1 MFFLIIKALNEY
13 LKQQALANKTYDNCV
28 IKTNNTIYNIIGNID
43 DVISEYISYEWIDKY
58 ITESLCLDYDSD
70 NPVYYWT
77 NIYETLIKSHNYK
90 KFVDCFIKFFNENDI
105 YVWLF
110 DSYKKEDT
118 KIIKF
123 FIKDNPLIY
132 KIKDFVDNKKYNI
145 EVDNIPQELI
155 QLMNF
160 FNYYFSSVRRY
171 KDDVWEIL
179 VEPKYSEKVTD
190 EVYNKYNGV
199 LYHITNKDNVE
210 RILKRGLQLKG
221 NKNLYR
227 YIEPRINFILG
238 EGDELKDRINKIIQQ
253 KGYNK
258 DDAVVL
264 KIDLSVGDKNQHN
277 KSSYYIDFYK
287 DLFYK
292 EGWSVYTY
300 GLIHPRF
307 ISKLN

>member
-1 MFFLIIKALNEY
+1 MKALNEY
-13 LKQQALANKTYDNCV
+13 LKQQALINETYDNCV
-28 IKTNNTIYNIIGNID
+28 VKTNNTIYNIIGDID
-43 DVISEYISYEWIDKY
+43 DVISEDIGRESYEWIDKY

-70 NPVYYWT
+70 NPIYYWD

-90 KFVDCFIKFFNENDI
+90 KFVDCFIKFFDENDI
-105 YVWLF
+105 YAWPF
-110 DSYKKEDT
+110 NSYKEEDT

-123 FIKDNPLIY
+123 FVKDNPLIY

-145 EVDNIPQELI
+145 EVDDMPQELI

-179 VEPKYSEKVTD
+179 VEPKYSKKVTD
-190 EVYNKYNGV
+190 EVYNKYSGI
-199 LYHITNKDNVE
+199 LYHVTHKDNVE

-221 NKNLYR
+221 DKNLYR

-238 EGDELKDRINKIIQQ
+238 IGNELNDRINKIIQQ

-258 DDAVVL
+258 DDAAVL
-264 KIDLSVGDKNQHN
+264 KIDLNISNKNQHN

-307 ISKLN
+307 ISIFK